1 MVSARSVS
9 VVLRAEVGQ
18 FKADMAAAGKAA
30 SDAAQKTE
38 TGWKNSTST
47 LGKLAGT
54 TKQYSSELSTVGTAL
69 TAMGGAVLGVGAMA
83 AKTGASFQSLQ
94 QTSRA
99 ALTTTMGS
107 AEAAAGQMKKLN
119 EYGQKSWVMRDV
131 LIRAQTQMTG
141 FGIET
146 KKVIPYLEGLAEAV
160 AASGGSNQQFEELA
174 TTMSKI
180 HSAQKITAQDFIEFG
195 NRGIDAAALIGEA
208 MGKTGAQIRQEVT
221 AGTLGADEALDAL
234 AQGMSTKFEG
244 ATDNLRNTFRGAVDN
259 LSAAWRDFSAELVS
273 PFIKTEGGG
282 IGVSAINGLADM
294 LNAYKDLP
302 GPVKAATT
310 GLVGFGA
317 AATTLVGTTML
328 LAPKIVETME
338 AIKALNSAGVI
349 SDSVMGTLSGSM
361 GKLGR
366 VAKVAG
372 LAIGAIGVGLAAGRA
387 AAKISGEFIDSTS
400 RSVEEMTNKLSLLGD
415 ATRVDTKG
423 GLLDPAIWEE
433 ANSFWTKGIGAKD
446 IESWGD
452 AFERTNDKATA
463 WLDTVLGT
471 RTDVTI
477 LGETI
482 ANTDAALS
490 QLVSSG
496 NFDQAAEGFQAI
508 ASQAPDM
515 LPEEVLERFP
525 EFRDQLTAMATDMGV
540 TADDAT
546 LVKIAMG
553 EMVPSAEGAA
563 GAVSLMS
570 PAAQE
575 AQQTLAD
582 YADQLREGVSAFL
595 NFEKSAK
602 DTKLT
607 LSQWI
612 DDMERQLEAQRNWVD
627 NMGDLAE
634 RGAPQ
639 EFLDF
644 LVSLGQEGAFR
655 VQQLADASD
664 TELQRAVDA
673 FNEGKT
679 SADDLTKSI
688 LGIPD
693 IDLKADASELRK
705 QVDKA
710 KEKLKELEDQP
721 TSPVVDAQITL
732 LKDKIKQ
739 GEKKLDELDGKKATA
754 KVDADTKDA
763 TKGIDGV
770 RREAEDLSNK
780 PWIVRMIAKWTTP
793 SGDKGKPP
801 KERTTTRRS
810 DIFHDGALA
819 LPMASGGLTS
829 MSRIAQMVPPNTWR
843 VVGDRMD
850 VDEAFIPLDGSRR
863 SWAIMMETLRRMPGT
878 MPMARGGVAS
888 AQSRVYDAQNAL
900 TRARR
905 QKSDAKTR
913 SAKQTAERRIRAAQ
927 DELVL
932 AKRSLAATKKR
943 AQADERAA
951 KQAAK
956 QAAERRKAEQ
966 ARRKAEQERK
976 ARVGELR
983 SDLRTDVRRGSL
995 RDQVTG
1001 SLSGAYSAVDRMAGL
1016 GGNKDL
1022 SKSSRNLAGRS
1033 ARKFET
1039 SLKRL
1044 YGQAERLDDRLKAAQ
1059 DKARELEG
1067 IHQSVTSGLM
1077 SGRKIDLGDYDAFER
1092 GQWTTHTGVAGANR
1106 RMSADVGQ
1114 LRAFADRLDK
1124 LRKAGVPGAILQEI
1138 ASAGPAEGVQLADAF
1153 LGASKSERQS
1163 YIGLW
1168 QDYEKQSNRIG
1179 QIVTEGF
1186 HKGGLNAAQGVV
1198 KGLESQKSQIEKQIE
1213 RLAKSMESTF
1223 KQVLGIRSPSR
1234 VMAELGQYTAQGLA
1248 VGMESQLARIQTAAQ
1263 LMADSAT
1270 PKLDAIQVTMA
1281 DMPEASTLM
1290 EDMSSQ
1296 TLTAMAAMR
1305 DAVQQS
1311 MLTQQA
1317 TTRTAQQGM
1326 TVDTQT
1332 AQTAMTA
1339 TTRTGQAQSRQT
1351 TAAEQQTMLTTV
1363 RANQAGMLADT
1374 RLRQS
1379 EMLTSTRTNFGA
1391 MRQTGISEIQTLR
1404 STNAA
1409 TQSGMR
1415 ADHSS
1420 HMASMRAVNREGFHN
1435 MRDTGVSAFRGLRD
1449 GMHGQMQAARP
1460 TLGSDLNRLI
1470 DVFSKFTTEVNK
1482 AFGDVG
1488 VKLKAP
1494 SRLAFAGGGVLPGY
1508 TPGRDV
1514 HHFRSRTGGDLYLS
1528 GGESIMRPEFTR
1540 MVGGE
1545 RGIHELNQ
1553 AARRGD
1559 MSTVHA
1565 MTHNHFANG
1574 GVIPAMRGV
1583 NAFADS
1589 GIWRPWWALV
1599 KKQFP
1604 QARLHSA
1611 YRPGSITATGNR
1623 SHHGAGRAIDI
1634 TPSMS
1639 IFNWLR
1645 DNYGPQTRELIFSPA
1660 GGRQLH
1666 RGRPHMYTGV
1676 TRAMHF
1682 NHIHLAAMR
1691 PPAGAGTVPPGEW
1704 DMYGDGSFTP
1714 SYPFLEKAGVKPG
1727 ADMKKAY
1734 REAAQKQLAKIRKN
1748 VSTAHLNPYMGQMA
1762 RAIMD
1767 QAGEG
1772 LVKKAED
1779 YGKANTFTMPT
1790 GSGVGRWRDTVI
1802 QALQRAGLPT
1812 SEDYVSAWLRQIKTE
1827 SGGNPNI
1834 LQQVRDVNSGGNE
1847 AMGLVQV
1854 IPGTFAAFRD
1864 KSLPNDRKHPLANLV
1879 AGMNWAKFKAKRQ
1892 GRSMLSFIGH
1902 GHGYKDGTQEAANGW
1917 AWVGEHGP
1925 ELVKFHGGEQVI
1937 PHDQITPE
1945 ITSNLRMANTRST
1958 AGTGGV
1964 DYDRLAQTLAAELAK
1979 QPQLVQHIDSTGL
1992 TEKRVADLANRQWR
2006 RAQNLNAVRS
2016 LT

>member
-30 SDAAQKTE
+30 ADAAQKTE
-38 TGWKNSTST
+38 TGWKDSTST
-47 LGKLAGT
+47 LGKLAGAT
-54 TKQYSSELSTVGTAL
+54 RQYSSELSTVGGAL
-69 TAMGGAVLGVGAMA
+69 TVMGGAVLGVGAVA

-119 EYGQKSWVMRDV
+119 EYGQRSWVMRDV

-146 KKVIPYLEGLAEAV
+146 KKVIPYLESLAEAV

-195 NRGIDAAALIGEA
+195 NRGIDAASLIGEA

-234 AQGMSTKFEG
+234 AQGMTTKFEG
-244 ATDNLRNTFRGAVDN
+244 ATDNIRNTFRGAVDN

-282 IGVSAINGLADM
+282 LGVSAVNGLADM

-302 GPVKAATT
+302 GPVKVATT
-310 GLVGFGA
+310 SLVGFGA

-328 LAPKIVETME
+328 LAPKVVETME
-338 AIKALNSAGVI
+338 ALKALNAAGVL
-349 SDSVMGTLSGSM
+349 SDSAFGKLTATG
-361 GKLGR
+361 GKLGPILGKIGTA
-366 VAKVAG
+366 AK
-372 LAIGAIGVGLAAGRA
+372 GAAVGLAAVALAAPALSKWARSTTDATGDTAEALQRLEGQISATSINADTLNTAFTDLVATNGELGEFGNAVNEALDPNFWGRTSQAVTGFGNVITLGMLDMKSNVQEVKDRFASLGEQLATTAQTDAPA
-387 AAKISGEFIDSTS
+387 AAAAFQQMVAETDGSAE
-400 RSVEEMTNKLSLLGD
+400 SVGKLLELM
-415 ATRVDTKG
+415 
-423 GLLDPAIWEE
+423 PAY
-433 ANSFWTKGIGAKD
+433 
-446 IESWGD
+446 
-452 AFERTNDKATA
+452 
-463 WLDTVLGT
+463 
-471 RTDVTI
+471 
-477 LGETI
+477 
-482 ANTDAALS
+482 
-490 QLVSSG
+490 
-496 NFDQAAEGFQAI
+496 
-508 ASQAPDM
+508 
-515 LPEEVLERFP
+515 
-525 EFRDQLTAMATDMGV
+525 RDQLIEQATALGMATDS
-540 TADDAT
+540 AT
-546 LVKIAMG
+546 LVKLATG
-553 EMVPSAEGAA
+553 EITPAAEGAA
-563 GAVSLMS
+563 DAIALMS

-582 YADQLREGVSAFL
+582 YSEQLREGADAFL
-595 NFEKSAK
+595 NFEQSAK
-602 DTKLT
+602 DTSLT

-627 NMGDLAE
+627 NMADLAN

-644 LVSLGQEGAFR
+644 LVSLGEEGAFR

-664 TELQRAVDA
+664 SELQRAVDA

-679 SADDLTKSI
+679 SADELTQSI

-693 IDLKADASELRK
+693 IDLKADATQLRQ
-705 QVDKA
+705 QVEDA
-710 KEKLKELEDQP
+710 KKKLKELEAQP
-721 TSPVVDAQITL
+721 TSPVIDAQITL
-732 LKDKIKQ
+732 LKEKIKQ
-739 GEKKLDELDGKKATA
+739 GEKKLDEIDGKKSTA

-763 TKGIDGV
+763 EKGID
-770 RREAEDLSNK
+770 RAKKKAEDATKK
-780 PWIVRMIAKWTTP
+780 PYIMRVWTQIKRSLRMDDEVPNAT
-793 SGDKGKPP
+793 GN
-801 KERTTTRRS
+801 
-810 DIFHDGALA
+810 L
-819 LPMASGGLTS
+819 LMPMAAGGLTS
-829 MSRIAQMVPPNTWR
+829 MSKVAQMVPPNTWR

-863 SWAIMMETLRRMPGT
+863 SWSIMMEAMRRMPGV
-878 MPMARGGVAS
+878 MPMARGGITS
-888 AQSRVYDAQNAL
+888 ADR
-900 TRARR
+900 
-905 QKSDAKTR
+905 
-913 SAKQTAERRIRAAQ
+913 
-927 DELVL
+927 
-932 AKRSLAATKKR
+932 KR
-943 AQADERAA
+943 E
-951 KQAAK
+951 
-956 QAAERRKAEQ
+956 E
-966 ARRKAEQERK
+966 ARRKAEQRAREERERRE
-976 ARVGELR
+976 RVRTLQ
-983 SDLRTDVRRGSL
+983 SDLRTDLRRASI
-995 RDQVTG
+995 RSQVTG
-1001 SLSGAYSAVDRMAGL
+1001 SLSGGYSSVDRLFGL
-1016 GGNKDL
+1016 
-1022 SKSSRNLAGRS
+1022 SRNMDLGRGSRSLAGRN
-1033 ARKFET
+1033 ARRFET

-1044 YGQAERLDDRLKAAQ
+1044 YGQAERLDERLKDAQ

-1138 ASAGPAEGVQLADAF
+1138 AAAGPAEGITLADAF

-1213 RLAKSMESTF
+1213 RLARSMESTF

-1234 VMAELGQYTAQGLA
+1234 VMAELGEYTAQGLA
-1248 VGMESQLARIQTAAQ
+1248 VGMESQLARIQSAAQ
-1263 LMADSAT
+1263 LMADSAIPQMGT
-1270 PKLDAIQVTMA
+1270 IPVTVG
-1281 DMPEASTLM
+1281 DTPEAGAMMS
-1290 EDMSSQ
+1290 DMSGQ
-1296 TLTAMAAMR
+1296 TLTAMAVMR

-1317 TTRTAQQGM
+1317 TTRAAQQGM
-1326 TVDTQT
+1326 TADTQT
-1332 AQTAMTA
+1332 AQTAMTT

-1351 TAAEQQTMLTTV
+1351 TTTEQQTMLTAV
-1363 RANQAGMLADT
+1363 RTNQAGMLADT

-1391 MRQTGISEIQTLR
+1391 MRQTGITEVQTLR
-1404 STNAA
+1404 TVNAG

-1420 HMASMRAVNREGFHN
+1420 HMASMREVNREGFHN

-1460 TLGSDLNRLI
+1460 ALGGDLNRLI
-1470 DVFSKFTTEVNK
+1470 DVFGKFTTEVNK

-1494 SRLAFAGGGVLPGY
+1494 SRLAFASGGVLPGY

-1559 MSTVHA
+1559 ASTVHA
-1565 MTHNHFANG
+1565 MTHAYASG
-1574 GVIPAMRGV
+1574 GVIPAIRGV

-1589 GIWRPWWALV
+1589 GVWRPWWALV

-1604 QARLHSA
+1604 QARLHSS

-1660 GGRQLH
+1660 NGRQLW

-1676 TRAMHF
+1676 TRRMHF

-1734 REAAQKQLAKIRKN
+1734 RQAAQKQLATIRKK

-1767 QAGEG
+1767 QAGQG

-1790 GSGVGRWRDTVI
+1790 GSGVGRWRDTII
-1802 QALQRAGLPT
+1802 QALQRVGLPT

-1854 IPGTFAAFRD
+1854 IPSTFAAFRD

-1879 AGMNWAKFKAKRQ
+1879 AGMNWAKYKAKRQ

-1902 GHGYKDGTQEAANGW
+1902 GHGYKDGTQEATNGW
-1917 AWVGEHGP
+1917 AWVGENGP
-1925 ELVKFHGGEQVI
+1925 ELVNFHGGEQVI

-1945 ITSNLRMANTRST
+1945 ITSNLRMANTRNT
-1958 AGTGGV
+1958 AGTVGV
-1964 DYDRLAQTLAAELAK
+1964 DYDRLAQTLAQELAK
-1979 QPQLVQHIDSTGL
+1979 QPQIVQNIDSTGL
-1992 TEKRVADLANRQWR
+1992 TEKRVADLAMRQQR
-2006 RAQNLNAVRS
+2006 RAQNLAAVRS
-2016 LT
+2016 FT

>member
-30 SDAAQKTE
+30 ADAAQKTE
-38 TGWKNSTST
+38 TSWKNSTST
-47 LGKLAGT
+47 LGKLAGAT
-54 TKQYSSELSTVGTAL
+54 QQYSSELSTVGTAL
-69 TAMGGAVLGVGAMA
+69 TVMGGAVLGVGAAA

-107 AEAAAGQMKKLN
+107 AEAAAAQMKKLN
-119 EYGQKSWVMRDV
+119 DYGQRSWVMRDV

-244 ATDNLRNTFRGAVDN
+244 ATDNIRNTFRGAVDN

-282 IGVSAINGLADM
+282 LGVSAVNGLADM

-302 GPVKAATT
+302 GPVKVATT
-310 GLVGFGA
+310 SLVGFGA

-328 LAPKIVETME
+328 LAPKVVETME
-338 AIKALNSAGVI
+338 ALKALNSAGVI
-349 SDSVMGTLSGSM
+349 SDSVMGTLTGSM

-366 VAKVAG
+366 AAKLAG

-400 RSVEEMTNKLSLLGD
+400 RSVEEMTNRLSLLGD
-415 ATRVDTKG
+415 ATKVDTKG

-433 ANSFWTKGIGAKD
+433 ANGLFTKGIGAKD

-496 NFDQAAEGFQAI
+496 NFERAADGFQAI

-525 EFRDQLTAMATDMGV
+525 EFREQLVAMATDMGV
-540 TADDAT
+540 AADDAT
-546 LVKIAMG
+546 LVKLAMG
-553 EMVPSAEGAA
+553 EMVPAAEGAA

-582 YADQLREGVSAFL
+582 YAEQLREGANAFL

-602 DTKLT
+602 DTSLT

-612 DDMERQLEAQRNWVD
+612 DDMEKQLEAQRNWVD
-627 NMGDLAE
+627 NMSDLAN
-634 RGAPQ
+634 RGASQ
-639 EFLDF
+639 EVLDF
-644 LVSLGQEGAFR
+644 FVSLGQEGAFR

-664 TELQRAVDA
+664 EELQRVNDA
-673 FNEGKT
+673 FKGTTATGE
-679 SADDLTKSI
+679 DLIKVFTN
-688 LGIPD
+688 IPD
-693 IDLKADASELRK
+693 VDLKADATQLRQ
-705 QVDKA
+705 QVEDA
-710 KEKLKELEDQP
+710 KKKLKELEDQP
-721 TSPVVDAQITL
+721 TSPVIDAQITL
-732 LKDKIKQ
+732 LKEKIKQ
-739 GEKKLDELDGKKATA
+739 GEKKLDEIDGKKATA

-770 RREAEDLSNK
+770 RREAEDLSKK

-801 KERTTTRRS
+801 SERTTTRRS

-829 MSRIAQMVPPNTWR
+829 MSKVAQMVPPNTWR

-863 SWAIMMETLRRMPGT
+863 SWSIMMEAMRRMPGV
-878 MPMARGGVAS
+878 MPMARGGITS
-888 AQSRVYDAQNAL
+888 ADR
-900 TRARR
+900 
-905 QKSDAKTR
+905 
-913 SAKQTAERRIRAAQ
+913 
-927 DELVL
+927 
-932 AKRSLAATKKR
+932 KR
-943 AQADERAA
+943 E
-951 KQAAK
+951 
-956 QAAERRKAEQ
+956 E
-966 ARRKAEQERK
+966 ARRKAEQRAREERERRD
-976 ARVGELR
+976 RVRTLQ
-983 SDLRTDVRRGSL
+983 SDLRTDLRRASI
-995 RDQVTG
+995 RSQVTG
-1001 SLSGAYSAVDRMAGL
+1001 SLSGGYSPVDRLFGL
-1016 GGNKDL
+1016 
-1022 SKSSRNLAGRS
+1022 SRNMDLGRGSRSLAGRN
-1033 ARKFET
+1033 ARKFEA

-1044 YGQAERLDDRLKAAQ
+1044 YGQAERLDERLKAAQ

-1077 SGRKIDLGDYDAFER
+1077 SGRKIDLGDYDTFSR
-1092 GQWTTHTGVAGANR
+1092 GRWTTHTGVAGANR
-1106 RMSADVGQ
+1106 RMAADVGQ
-1114 LRAFADRLDK
+1114 LRTFADRLDK

-1138 ASAGPAEGVQLADAF
+1138 AAAGPAEGITLADAF

-1163 YIGLW
+1163 YVGLW
-1168 QDYEKQSNRIG
+1168 QDYERQSNRIG

-1198 KGLESQKSQIEKQIE
+1198 KGLESQKTQIEKQIE
-1213 RLAKSMESTF
+1213 RLARSMEATF

-1234 VMAELGQYTAQGLA
+1234 VMAELGEYTAQGLA
-1248 VGMESQLARIQTAAQ
+1248 VGMESQLARIQSAAQ
-1263 LMADSAT
+1263 LMADSAIPQMGT
-1270 PKLDAIQVTMA
+1270 IPVITDAL
-1281 DMPEASTLM
+1281 PEASTIM
-1290 EDMSSQ
+1290 ADMSGQ
-1296 TLTAMAAMR
+1296 TLTAMAVMR

-1317 TTRTAQQGM
+1317 TTRAAQQGM
-1326 TVDTQT
+1326 TADTRT
-1332 AQTAMTA
+1332 AQTAMTT

-1351 TAAEQQTMLTTV
+1351 TTAEQQTMLTAV
-1363 RANQAGMLADT
+1363 RTNQAGMLADT
-1374 RLRQS
+1374 RLRQT

-1391 MRQTGISEIQTLR
+1391 MRQTGITEVQTLR
-1404 STNAA
+1404 SVNAG

-1420 HMASMRAVNREGFHN
+1420 HMASMRAVNREGFHT

-1460 TLGSDLNRLI
+1460 TLGNDLNRLI

-1494 SRLAFAGGGVLPGY
+1494 SRLAFAAGGVLPGY

-1559 MSTVHA
+1559 MGTVHA
-1565 MTHNHFANG
+1565 MTHNHFAQG
-1574 GVIPAMRGV
+1574 GVIPAIRGL

-1589 GIWRPWWALV
+1589 GVWRPWWALV

-1660 GGRQLH
+1660 NGRQLW
-1666 RGRPHMYTGV
+1666 RGRPHMYSGV
-1676 TRAMHF
+1676 TRRMHF

-1734 REAAQKQLAKIRKN
+1734 REAAQKQLASIRKK
-1748 VSTAHLNPYMGQMA
+1748 VSTAHLNPYMAAMA
-1762 RAIMD
+1762 KGIMD

-1902 GHGYKDGTQEAANGW
+1902 GHGYKDGTLEAANGW

-1925 ELVKFHGGEQVI
+1925 ELVNFHGGEQVI

-1945 ITSNLRMANTRST
+1945 ITSSLRMANTRST

-1964 DYDRLAQTLAAELAK
+1964 DYDRLAQTLAQELAK
-1979 QPQLVQHIDSTGL
+1979 QPQIVQNIDSTGL
-1992 TEKRVADLANRQWR
+1992 TEKRVADLAMRQQR

-2016 LT
+2016 FT